1 MILKG
6 PEILAIQPKTNKS
19 ISFNSISI
27 DFNGMLIRFQFVLDG
42 FLIRFQL
49 ILKGI
54 LIRFQSVL
62 KRILMGLGVQ
72 GLGFRVQGLG
82 VQGLGFKVEGLR
94 LC

>member
-1 MILKG
+1 MV
-6 PEILAIQPKTNKS
+6 
-19 ISFNSISI
+19 FNSISI
-27 DFNGMLIRFQFVLDG
+27 D
-42 FLIRFQL
+42 
-49 ILKGI
+49 LKGI

-94 LC
+94 LCLVLLEAQIRLKGFQ

>member
-1 MILKG
+1 MYC
-6 PEILAIQPKTNKS
+6 NS
-19 ISFNSISI
+19 ISIAFRWIFNSISI
-27 DFNGMLIRFQFVLDG
+27 DF
-42 FLIRFQL
+42 
-49 ILKGI
+49 KGI

-62 KRILMGLGVQ
+62 TRILMGLGVQ